1 MTDSTIHIHKAGAV
15 NSDTVCG
22 KRFMSLK
29 AQETRMTY
37 AIHKATCEHCIQGVP
52 AKFR

>member
-1 MTDSTIHIHKAGAV
+1 MATIHIHKAGAL

-22 KRFMSLK
+22 MRFMSLRT
-29 AQETRMTY
+29 QETRMTY
-37 AIHKATCEHCIQGVP
+37 QIAKATCEACLAGIP